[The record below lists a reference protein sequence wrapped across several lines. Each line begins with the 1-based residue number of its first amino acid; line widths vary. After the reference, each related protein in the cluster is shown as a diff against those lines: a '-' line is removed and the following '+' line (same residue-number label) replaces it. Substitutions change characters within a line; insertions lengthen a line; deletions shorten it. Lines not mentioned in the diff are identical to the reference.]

1 MPPMRGQAPAG
12 CPAGAREIRKEKNV
26 ESKIITVR
34 VPCVIRGEEA
44 ARLQAE
50 ADRQRAERNRAE
62 ARKRDQAWGEAMA
75 DRLQLGGIC
84 LLCGMVIGIVYTALG
99 VLL

>member
-1 MPPMRGQAPAG
+1 M
-12 CPAGAREIRKEKNV
+12 

-50 ADRQRAERNRAE
+50 ADREQVRLERAE

-75 DRLQLGGIC
+75 DRPDRPRRNGAGRYGKIVADYPFC
-84 LLCGMVIGIVYTALG
+84 HCGAKMSAEEVPNG
-99 VLL
+99 

>member
-1 MPPMRGQAPAG
+1 M
-12 CPAGAREIRKEKNV
+12 